1 MQQKTISA
9 AAWSQLL
16 LLGLIWGASFLAIQ
30 TALHEIGP
38 FTSVF
43 HRTFWAALLL
53 WGVVLALRLKMPRD
67 AATWGAF
74 LVQGCLNNVV
84 PFTLLAFGTQH
95 LETGLVSIF
104 NAATAVFGVLVAA
117 IVFSDEKLT
126 TRKAAGVGLGFFGV
140 IVAMGLSNLHQL
152 DLRSIAQLACIA
164 AAFCY
169 GCAGSW
175 ARAKLGH
182 LEPRVAATG
191 MLTASSLVMLPLTL
205 LVEGPI
211 SFDLMPQTWMSI
223 AYYSIVAT
231 GAAFLLYYSILA
243 KAGAGNLMLVTLLVA
258 PVAIIIGAVVLGEE
272 LHPRHYAGFALLAFG
287 LAVLDGRILR
297 LFRPRSRNRV

>member
-1 MQQKTISA
+1 MQQKTISP
-9 AAWSQLL
+9 AAWGQLAIL
-16 LLGLIWGASFLAIQ
+16 ASIWGASFLAIQ
-30 TALHEIGP
+30 TAVQEVGP

-74 LVQGCLNNVV
+74 MVQGALNNVV
-84 PFTLLAFGTQH
+84 PFTLLAFGTKH

-104 NAATAVFGVLVAA
+104 NASTAVFGVLVAA
-117 IVFSDEKLT
+117 LVFADERLSARKL
-126 TRKAAGVGLGFFGV
+126 AGVGLGFLGV
-140 IVAMGLSNLHQL
+140 VVAMGVSTLREL
-152 DLRSIAQLACIA
+152 DLRSVAQLACVA
-164 AAFCY
+164 AALCY

-175 ARAKLGH
+175 ARARLGH

-191 MLTASSLVMLPLTL
+191 MLTASGLMMIPLTL
-205 LVEGPI
+205 LIEGPI
-211 SFDLMPQTWMSI
+211 SFDLMPQTWAAI

-231 GAAFLLYYSILA
+231 GGAFLLYYSILA

-258 PVAIIIGAVVLGEE
+258 PIAIVIGAVVLGEA
-272 LHPRHYAGFALLAFG
+272 LHPRHYAGFALLALG
-287 LAVLDGRILR
+287 LAVLDGRILSLLGPGR
-297 LFRPRSRNRV
+297 RNRV